1 MTSLGRNSMS
11 TQRHITRRHVLK
23 SGGALVAAVA
33 ALEAVGPFS
42 FLPERANAA
51 TSPSDTQFDISAF
64 LSVPPQTYG
73 SGVEF
78 QMPPVHTVFLTAA
91 LNGTPTKQGQS
102 AVSRAV
108 EVIEE
113 FYPWGAASL
122 LTFVAYGLPYFSRLP
137 GGLTGSLVAT
147 HMPRLASDSSRDVL
161 EEAGPGPAVVPPANA

>member
-1 MTSLGRNSMS
+1 MG
-11 TQRHITRRHVLK
+11 TQRRITRRDVLK

-64 LSVPPQTYG
+64 LSVPPQTFG

-91 LNGTPTKQGQS
+91 LTGTPTFQGQS

-108 EVIEE
+108 ERIEE
-113 FYPWGAASL
+113 AYPWGAASL
-122 LTFVAYGLPYFSRLP
+122 VTFVSYGLPYFAKLP
-137 GGLTGSLVAT
+137 GGLTGSLVSS
-147 HMPRLASDSSRDVL
+147 HMPRLASDSGRYVL
-161 EEAGPGPAVVPPANA
+161 EEAVPGPTDISSANPGISKL

>member
-91 LNGTPTKQGQS
+91 LNGTLTKKGRS

-108 EVIEE
+108 DGI
-113 FYPWGAASL
+113 A
-122 LTFVAYGLPYFSRLP
+122 
-137 GGLTGSLVAT
+137 
-147 HMPRLASDSSRDVL
+147 DVL
-161 EEAGPGPAVVPPANA
+161 P

>member
-1 MTSLGRNSMS
+1 MG
-11 TQRHITRRHVLK
+11 TQSHITRRHVLK

-33 ALEAVGPFS
+33 AL
-42 FLPERANAA
+42 
-51 TSPSDTQFDISAF
+51 
-64 LSVPPQTYG
+64 LSRPPQTYG

-91 LNGTPTKQGQS
+91 LNGTPTKKGQS

-137 GGLTGSLVAT
+137 GGLTG
-147 HMPRLASDSSRDVL
+147 
-161 EEAGPGPAVVPPANA
+161 

>member
-1 MTSLGRNSMS
+1 MS
-11 TQRHITRRHVLK
+11 TQRHVTRRDVLK
-23 SGGALVAAVA
+23 KGGALVAVVA

-42 FLPERANAA
+42 FLPERPKAA
-51 TSPSDTQFDISAF
+51 ASPSDTQFDISAF
-64 LSVPPQTYG
+64 LSVPPQTCA

-91 LNGTPTKQGQS
+91 LNGTPTKKGQS

-122 LTFVAYGLPYFSRLP
+122 LTFVAYAVPYFSRLP
-137 GGLTGSLVAT
+137 GGLTGSLVSA
-147 HMPRLASDSSRDVL
+147 HMPRLASDSSRDAL
-161 EEAGPGPAVVPPANA
+161 EEAVPRPTDV